1 MINFSGTQINTVR
14 GDVIIQG
21 LTPSLSG
28 IDPPIHLNLNPKL
41 EAHLQEQFNY
51 YERENIAV
59 KTPQLLLMLLRYEN
73 CNILKVFNSL
83 QIGTNRRY
91 GDFLLTYF
99 QAWNQHFQK
108 NGISYEEK
116 NFEDFLKERIFEPL
130 GMSQSFVYSM
140 RNDESVSLYV
150 PTPVQGHDLFKKDPM
165 KTQNDYLNGVM
176 GDKIMYSTVEDIW
189 KYNQALDAHLLLPD
203 SLQREAFQPGS
214 PDWKNGENYGF
225 GWRQSLLYPDVYF
238 HFGWWKGYRSAI
250 IRDERHRRFLV
261 ILGNTTYIIPPD
273 VTFAFMTD
281 TSVML
286 PESEPLN

>member
-1 MINFSGTQINTVR
+1 MDSMINFSGTQINTVR

-83 QIGTNRRY
+83 QIGTNRKY

-116 NFEDFLKERIFEPL
+116 NFEDFLKVVKHGIQELKRELRQLDDEEYRDRWDSLEL
-130 GMSQSFVYSM
+130 GEYIPAHTLCYFILTQENSQTLDEM
-140 RNDESVSLYV
+140 RKQIGPFLDKLTSYIKINKV
-150 PTPVQGHDLFKKDPM
+150 PTFTM
-165 KTQNDYLNGVM
+165 
-176 GDKIMYSTVEDIW
+176 
-189 KYNQALDAHLLLPD
+189 
-203 SLQREAFQPGS
+203 R
-214 PDWKNGENYGF
+214 
-225 GWRQSLLYPDVYF
+225 
-238 HFGWWKGYRSAI
+238 
-250 IRDERHRRFLV
+250 
-261 ILGNTTYIIPPD
+261 
-273 VTFAFMTD
+273 
-281 TSVML
+281 
-286 PESEPLN
+286 